1 MFGLFSFKNKL
12 KKGFA
17 EQLPEGAELENIS
30 LYLKNKSLFAQYVIN
45 INGESIKSDYE
56 EIKGATAKQLIDLAE
71 QIGESQKLDLINGY
85 QLEANYLDNSK
96 KASLFIFG
104 FINGEK
110 VKRQIKV

>member
-17 EQLPEGAELENIS
+17 EQLPEGAKIENIS
-30 LYLKNKSLFAQYVIN
+30 LYLKNQSLHAQYVIN

-56 EIKGATAKQLIDLAE
+56 EIKGTTAKQLIDLAE
-71 QIGESQKLDLINGY
+71 QIGESQNLDSIHGY

-104 FINGEK
+104 FLNNKKI
-110 VKRQIKV
+110 KREIKV